1 MDLTVHPQIKKMK
14 EELSQLIFE
23 YNDLQFHT
31 CPNIEHEYLVKFG
44 VLEYEVY
51 KKEVELNRLKRKY
64 QLMQIKVNNEEKI
77 DVDLIENQLKKEFR
91 DYEKSLTKQMD
102 ELKKMTANTDSKKL
116 SEKDSQKIKKL
127 YRQCI
132 LKLHPDLASELTE
145 ENKILFF
152 EINQAYK
159 AGDLKTMES
168 LAALVNSDSAKVDEN
183 SDAEKL
189 RGLIEDME
197 SKIQDIKERYPYNKL
212 KILTNSEFSEEYK
225 NSLNDKLEEYEKE
238 KSLYEEKISKLIL

>member
-1 MDLTVHPQIKKMK
+1 MDLTVHPQIKKLK

-23 YNDLQFHT
+23 YDELQFHI

-77 DVDLIENQLKKEFR
+77 DIDIIENQLKKEFR

-102 ELKKMTANTDSKKL
+102 ELKKMTASTDSEKL
-116 SEKDSQKIKKL
+116 SDKDSRKIKKL

-132 LKLHPDLASELTE
+132 LKLHPDLADELTDE
-145 ENKILFF
+145 DKILFF
-152 EINQAYK
+152 EINKAYK

-168 LAALVNSDSAKVDEN
+168 LAALVNSDSLKVDEK

-197 SKIQDIKERYPYNKL
+197 SKIQDIKEKYPYNKL
-212 KILTNSEFSEEYK
+212 KILNDSRLSEEYK
-225 NSLNDKLEEYEKE
+225 NSLNEKLEEHVKE
-238 KSLYEEKISKLIL
+238 KSIYEEKISKLIL